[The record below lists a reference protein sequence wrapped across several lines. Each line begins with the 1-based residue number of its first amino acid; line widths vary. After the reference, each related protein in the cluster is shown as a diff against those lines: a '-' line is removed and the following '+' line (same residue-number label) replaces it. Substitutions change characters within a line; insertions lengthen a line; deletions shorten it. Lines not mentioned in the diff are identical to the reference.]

1 MNFSE
6 TLNKVVNS
14 CNLSFDEAKSAMENI
29 MNGNLLPTQIAA
41 IAVALRIKGETE
53 DEISG
58 FVTAMKNGAIRLPQS
73 FPNAV
78 DTCGTGGD
86 KLNTFNISTASAIV
100 AAGAG
105 VTIAKHG
112 NRSASSKSGS
122 ADVLEAFGI
131 NLNATTETELRAL
144 NEIGIAFLFAR
155 SHHPALKHAGSARKE
170 IGIRTVFNL
179 IGPMTNPA
187 GAGIQLMG
195 VFREADIKKVA
206 AVLKKLGAKRAMIVS
221 GHDGMDEIS
230 LSSPTD
236 VAELRNNEITTYQIL
251 PEDFGIKNAPV
262 ESLKGGTPEENAKI
276 ILEILN
282 GTAGPKTDIVLLNSG
297 AVIYL
302 SGKSDCIKSGIKMA
316 RQSISSGEAARKL
329 KQLIEISNS

>member
-1 MNFSE
+1 MNFPE
-6 TLNKVVNS
+6 ILNKIVNKED
-14 CNLSFDEAKSAMENI
+14 LSFDEAKSAMENI

-53 DEISG
+53 NEISG
-58 FVTAMKNGAIRLPQS
+58 FVTAMKNGAIRLPES

-155 SHHPALKHAGSARKE
+155 SHHPALKHASSARKE

-236 VAELRNNEITTYQIL
+236 VAELKNNEIITYQIS

-276 ILEILN
+276 ILGILN
-282 GTAGPKTDIVLLNSG
+282 GTAGPKTDIVLLNAG

-302 SGKSDCIKSGIKMA
+302 SGKSDSIKSGIEMA
-316 RQSISSGEAARKL
+316 GQSISSGEAARKL
-329 KQLIEISNS
+329 EQLIKISNS

>member
-1 MNFSE
+1 MIFPE
-6 TLNKVVNS
+6 LLNKIVDN
-14 CNLSFDEAKSAMENI
+14 NNISFDEAKSAMENI
-29 MNGNLLPTQIAA
+29 MNGTLTQAQIASL
-41 IAVALRIKGETE
+41 ITALRIKGETK

-86 KLNTFNISTASAIV
+86 KLNTFNISTTAAIV

-105 VTIAKHG
+105 VIIAKHG

-122 ADVLEAFGI
+122 ADVLEALGI
-131 NLNATTETELRAL
+131 NLNVTTETELRAL

-155 SHHPALKHAGSARKE
+155 SHHPALKHAGPARKE

-195 VFREADIKKVA
+195 VFREADILKVA
-206 AVLKKLGAKRAMIVS
+206 NVLKQLGAKRAMVVS
-221 GHDGMDEIS
+221 VH
-230 LSSPTD
+230 
-236 VAELRNNEITTYQIL
+236 V
-251 PEDFGIKNAPV
+251 
-262 ESLKGGTPEENAKI
+262 
-276 ILEILN
+276 
-282 GTAGPKTDIVLLNSG
+282 
-297 AVIYL
+297 
-302 SGKSDCIKSGIKMA
+302 
-316 RQSISSGEAARKL
+316 
-329 KQLIEISNS
+329 